1 MNDKL
6 MLEADEIERKM
17 LEQLGATYWAAM
29 IPVLEKHQKT
39 LDAIRKIADK
49 GEDARVLT
57 MLRTSGFLDDAAESI
72 AMAGSHAAVIIR
84 GGLRVIKEVARH
96 EKNDD

>member
-17 LEQLGATYWAAM
+17 LEQLGDTYGSAM
-29 IPVLEKHQKT
+29 IPVLEKHQKM
-39 LDAIRKIADK
+39 LGAIRKISDK
-49 GEDARVLT
+49 GDDARVLT
-57 MLRTSGFLDDAAESI
+57 MLRTSGFLDDAAEAI
-72 AMAGSHAAVIIR
+72 AMAGNHAAVIIR
-84 GGLRVIKEVARH
+84 GWLREIKEVTRY